1 MSSVEPRSGNMLD
14 LLPERRG
21 ERREAR
27 VRVAGITPL
36 PGVASTMQTASFD
49 VSLCNR
55 FVDESSST
63 YSCRLPYRPSNLRF
77 YPARDR
83 HVETLARCNSIRM
96 DRREHYGNMF
106 LGIHDDLYVGG

>member
-55 FVDESSST
+55 FVDESIFH
-63 YSCRLPYRPSNLRF
+63 L
-77 YPARDR
+77 
-83 HVETLARCNSIRM
+83 
-96 DRREHYGNMF
+96 
-106 LGIHDDLYVGG
+106 